1 MAMAAAP
8 AALEA
13 ARQRLLTV
21 EKKLN
26 EMVIGH
32 EDFIRAL
39 LVASVAGEHIVVIGP
54 QGTSKSYAVRLYAQ
68 MLNARFF
75 KYQLTR
81 FSVYDELFGAID
93 IAELAKT
100 GTLKRNW
107 SKIIASEFVF
117 LDEIFKANSAILNAL
132 LSLLQERVVYDPIT
146 GSEVSAALHTCIGAS
161 NEVPED
167 PELAA
172 LYDRFAVKVFI
183 DYLGDDAALL
193 RALEARWLNSA
204 PPQPIATMNDV
215 KALHA
220 YALRL
225 ITAKVATP
233 DGRILGDVYKIYHLN
248 AVPVARQL
256 RSQGIVI
263 SDRSLI
269 EKLPKLLAAF
279 LALYGVTQENV
290 LNGIFDLIVY
300 TARTREEVNAI
311 KKRMEDALGEVAEL
325 ARKLEKAKEF
335 LRALNLGAAEKELT
349 DIVNTDVESFAKKTP
364 WLKPRVEVII
374 AEARQYLKA
383 VSEMADQL
391 KRMAGGGGG
400 A

>member
-1 MAMAAAP
+1 MTAMAAP
-8 AALEA
+8 AALAEA
-13 ARQRLLTV
+13 ARQRLQTV
-21 EKKLN
+21 EQKLN

-32 EDFIRAL
+32 EDFTRAL
-39 LVASVAGEHIVVIGP
+39 LVTSVAGEHIAVVGP
-54 QGTSKSYAVRLYAQ
+54 QGTGKSYVVRLYAQ
-68 MLNARFF
+68 LLNANFY

-107 SKIIASEFVF
+107 SKIISSEFVF

-132 LSLLQERVVYDPIT
+132 LSLLQERVVYDPVT
-146 GSEVSAALHTCIGAS
+146 GSEVKAALHTCIGAS

-172 LYDRFAVKVFI
+172 LYDRFSVKVFV
-183 DYLGDDAALL
+183 DYLSDDASLL

-225 ITAKVATP
+225 ITAKIATP

-248 AVPVARQL
+248 AVPIARQL
-256 RSQGIVI
+256 RAQGVVI
-263 SDRSLI
+263 SDRTLI
-269 EKLPKLLAAF
+269 EKLPKLLAAY

-290 LNGIFDLIVY
+290 MNGIFDLIVY
-300 TARTREEVNAI
+300 TARTREEASAI
-311 KKRMEDALGEVAEL
+311 KKRIEDALGEVAEL
-325 ARKLEKAKEF
+325 SRKLEKAKEF
-335 LRALNLGAAEKELT
+335 MRARNLEAAERELAA
-349 DIVNTDVESFAKKTP
+349 IVNTDVESYAKRAP
-364 WLKPRVEVII
+364 WLKPRVEAII
-374 AEARQYLKA
+374 AQARQYLQ
-383 VSEMADQL
+383 VLSEMTSQL
-391 KRMAGGGGG
+391 DRIAGGRV
-400 A
+400 

>member
-1 MAMAAAP
+1 MAAP
-8 AALEA
+8 VEA

-117 LDEIFKANSAILNAL
+117 LDEIFKANSAVLNAL
-132 LSLLQERVVYDPIT
+132 LSLLQERVVYDPVT
-146 GSEVSAALHTCIGAS
+146 GSEVSATLHACIGAS

-204 PPQPIATMNDV
+204 PPQPIATMDDV
-215 KALHA
+215 KILHA

-225 ITAKVATP
+225 ITAKIATP
-233 DGRILGDVYKIYHLN
+233 DGRVLGDVYKIYHLN

-263 SDRSLI
+263 SDRTLI
-269 EKLPKLLAAF
+269 EKLPKLLAAY

-311 KKRMEDALGEVAEL
+311 KKSVENALGEVAEL
-325 ARKLEKAKEF
+325 SRKLEKAKEF
-335 LRALNLGAAEKELT
+335 LRARNLEAAKKELT
-349 DIVNTDVESFAKKTP
+349 EIVNTDVESYAKKAP
-364 WLKPRVEVII
+364 WLKPRVEAAV
-374 AEARQYLKA
+374 AQARQYLQ
-383 VSEMADQL
+383 VLSEMESQL
-391 KRMAGGGGG
+391 DRIAGGGGG
-400 A
+400 V

>member
-1 MAMAAAP
+1 VTAMAAP
-8 AALEA
+8 AALAEA
-13 ARQRLLTV
+13 ARQRLQAV
-21 EKKLN
+21 EQKLN

-39 LVASVAGEHIVVIGP
+39 LLASVAGEHIVVIGP

-68 MLNARFF
+68 LLNASFF
-75 KYQLTR
+75 KYQLTK

-107 SKIIASEFVF
+107 SKIISSEFVF

-132 LSLLQERVVYDPIT
+132 LSLLQERVVYDPVT
-146 GSEVSAALHTCIGAS
+146 GSEVKAALHTCIGAS

-172 LYDRFAVKVFI
+172 LYDRFSVKVFV
-183 DYLGDDAALL
+183 DYLSDDASLL

-215 KALHA
+215 TALHA

-225 ITAKVATP
+225 ITAKIATP

-248 AVPVARQL
+248 AVPIARQL
-256 RSQGIVI
+256 RAQGVVI
-263 SDRSLI
+263 SDRTLI
-269 EKLPKLLAAF
+269 EKLPKLLAAY

-290 LNGIFDLIVY
+290 MNGIFDLIVY
-300 TARTREEVNAI
+300 TARTREEASAI
-311 KKRMEDALGEVAEL
+311 KKRIEDALGEVAEL
-325 ARKLEKAKEF
+325 SRKLEKAKEF
-335 LRALNLGAAEKELT
+335 MRARNLEAAERELAA
-349 DIVNTDVESFAKKTP
+349 IVNTDVESYAKRAP
-364 WLKPRVEVII
+364 WLKPRVEAII
-374 AEARQYLKA
+374 AQARQYLQ
-383 VSEMADQL
+383 VLSEMTSQL
-391 KRMAGGGGG
+391 DRIAGGRV
-400 A
+400 

>member
-1 MAMAAAP
+1 MAAPTAP
-8 AALEA
+8 VEA
-13 ARQRLLTV
+13 ARQRLLAV

-32 EDFIRAL
+32 EDFVRAL
-39 LVASVAGEHIVVIGP
+39 LLASVAGEHIAVIGP
-54 QGTSKSYAVRLYAQ
+54 QGTGKSYVARLYAQ
-68 MLNARFF
+68 LLNARFF

-81 FSVYDELFGAID
+81 FSVYDELFGVID

-107 SKIIASEFVF
+107 SKIIAADFVF

-146 GSEVSAALHTCIGAS
+146 GSEVRADLHTCIGTS

-204 PPQPIATMNDV
+204 PPQPIATMDDV

-225 ITAKVATP
+225 ITAKIATP
-233 DGRILGDVYKIYHLN
+233 DGRVLGDVYKIYHLN
-248 AVPVARQL
+248 AVPIARQL
-256 RSQGIVI
+256 RSQGVVI
-263 SDRSLI
+263 SDRTLI
-269 EKLPKLLAAF
+269 EKLPKLLAAY
-279 LALYGVTQENV
+279 LALYGVTQDNV
-290 LNGIFDLIVY
+290 MNGVFDLILY
-300 TARTREEVNAI
+300 TARTREEVDAI

-325 ARKLEKAKEF
+325 SRKLEKVKEF
-335 LRALNLGAAEKELT
+335 MRALNLGAAEKELT
-349 DIVNTDVESFAKKTP
+349 DIINTDVEGFAKKTP
-364 WLKPRVEVII
+364 WLKPRVEAII
-374 AEARQYLKA
+374 AQARDYLRA
-383 VSEMADQL
+383 LSEMKSQIV
-391 KRMAGGGGG
+391 RMASG
-400 A
+400 

>member
-1 MAMAAAP
+1 VTAMAAP
-8 AALEA
+8 AALAEA
-13 ARQRLLTV
+13 ARQRLQTV
-21 EKKLN
+21 EQKLN

-32 EDFIRAL
+32 EDFTRAL
-39 LVASVAGEHIVVIGP
+39 LVTSVAGEHIAVVGP
-54 QGTSKSYAVRLYAQ
+54 QGTGKSYVVRLYAQ
-68 MLNARFF
+68 LLNANFY

-107 SKIIASEFVF
+107 SKIISSEFVF

-132 LSLLQERVVYDPIT
+132 LSLLQERVVYDPVT
-146 GSEVSAALHTCIGAS
+146 GSEVKAALHTCIGAS

-172 LYDRFAVKVFI
+172 LYDRFSVKVFV
-183 DYLGDDAALL
+183 DYLSDDASLL

-225 ITAKVATP
+225 ITAKIATP

-248 AVPVARQL
+248 AVPIARQL
-256 RSQGIVI
+256 RAQGVVI
-263 SDRSLI
+263 SDRTLI
-269 EKLPKLLAAF
+269 EKLPKLLAAY

-290 LNGIFDLIVY
+290 MNGIFDLIVY
-300 TARTREEVNAI
+300 TARTREEASAI
-311 KKRMEDALGEVAEL
+311 KKRIEDALGEVAEL
-325 ARKLEKAKEF
+325 SRKLEKAKEF
-335 LRALNLGAAEKELT
+335 MRARNLEAAERELAA
-349 DIVNTDVESFAKKTP
+349 IVNTDVESYAKRAP
-364 WLKPRVEVII
+364 WLKPRVEAII
-374 AEARQYLKA
+374 AQARQYLQ
-383 VSEMADQL
+383 VLSEMTSQL
-391 KRMAGGGGG
+391 DRIAGGRV
-400 A
+400 